1 MKFKLYNTNI
11 ISKLETSLK
20 FQNIMKVKC
29 SKIKEKYIKHLLH
42 H

>member
-1 MKFKLYNTNI
+1 MKFKFYNTNI

-29 SKIKEKYIKHLLH
+29 SKIKEKVQLHL
-42 H
+42 